1 MVSWT
6 GHSPL
11 CGAGEK
17 SHKEYGSLLL
27 LTMVC
32 NRVVSLRVGPSYTGR
47 ELMVVLS
54 ITYNVCN
61 CLVNA
66 PVACDRDSL
75 VTEPLW

>member
-6 GHSPL
+6 GLSPL

-32 NRVVSLRVGPSYTGR
+32 NRVASLRVGPSSTGR
-47 ELMVVLS
+47 ELMVVVS
-54 ITYNVCN
+54 ITYNAIIV
-61 CLVNA
+61 
-66 PVACDRDSL
+66 
-75 VTEPLW
+75 W

>member
-17 SHKEYGSLLL
+17 SHKEYGSLLS

-47 ELMVVLS
+47 ELMVVVS
-54 ITYNVCN
+54 ITYNAIIV
-61 CLVNA
+61 
-66 PVACDRDSL
+66 
-75 VTEPLW
+75 W